1 MDWPRRNPSM
11 ARAHVALACALRG
24 PCSRG
29 AAALS
34 LAELRRRPFLMVGPN
49 VIESEEH
56 AFRMAAALQEA
67 LRPYD
72 ATFIFKASFDKAN
85 RTSGDSYRGVSL
97 ERAVRLF
104 ARVRSELG
112 VPVIT
117 DVHEPWQPAL
127 FAQCVD
133 VLQIPAFLCRQTDL
147 IRAAGAT
154 GLVVQI
160 KKGQFASAEAMH
172 QQKLKAMAAGAG
184 GVILCERGSFF
195 G

>member
-1 MDWPRRNPSM
+1 M

-24 PCSRG
+24 LCSRG

-34 LAELRRRPFLMVGPN
+34 LAELRRRPFVMVGPN

-85 RTSGDSYRGVSL
+85 RTSGGSYRGVSL